1 VRVALHV
8 QPRRGAG
15 DPEAHTA
22 DAQPAELGHVQAPVR
37 WCTVM
42 RRALAAAAVVALAAA
57 SVAAV
62 RARLARRPLD
72 VDAEEPQP

>member
-1 VRVALHV
+1 
-8 QPRRGAG
+8 
-15 DPEAHTA
+15 
-22 DAQPAELGHVQAPVR
+22 
-37 WCTVM
+37 M